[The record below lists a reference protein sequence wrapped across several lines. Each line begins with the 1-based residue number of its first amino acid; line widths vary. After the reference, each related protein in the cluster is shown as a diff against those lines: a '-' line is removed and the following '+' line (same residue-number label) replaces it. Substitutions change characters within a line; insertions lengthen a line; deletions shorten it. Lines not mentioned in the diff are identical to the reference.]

1 MNKTMPIYYPNL
13 ININLEL
20 GLLPSFVFGKST
32 ASPEEIRAKEK
43 ELEKQFKELKENQ
56 EERKKVDEQNS
67 IEGDKDSPNEANSA
81 EELEQWDDWIK
92 LGKKT
97 IVDIIN
103 WLAN

>member
-20 GLLPSFVFGKST
+20 GWLPSFVFGKST

-81 EELEQWDDWIK
+81 EELEHWDDWIK
-92 LGKKT
+92 QGKKT

>member
-1 MNKTMPIYYPNL
+1 MNKIMPIFNENL
-13 ININLEL
+13 INITLESE
-20 GLLPSFVFGKST
+20 LLPSFVFGKST

-56 EERKKVDEQNS
+56 EERKKVDEENS
-67 IEGDKDSPNEANSA
+67 ILGDKDSPNEANSA
-81 EELEQWDDWIK
+81 EELEQWDELIR